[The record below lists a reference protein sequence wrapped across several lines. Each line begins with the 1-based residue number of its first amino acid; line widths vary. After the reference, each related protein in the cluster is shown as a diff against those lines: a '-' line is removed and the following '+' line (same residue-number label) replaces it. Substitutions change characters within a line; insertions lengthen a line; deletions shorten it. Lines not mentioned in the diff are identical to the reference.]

1 MPLDSRSIT
10 IVAARNNLQFQEM
23 TVGQLP
29 QVVNDLAAMVGHQPA
44 HQFVF
49 DGVPIFHAEFLAPM
63 RPPFMNALVA
73 NQIAAID

>member
-1 MPLDSRSIT
+1 MAILASR
-10 IVAARNNLQFQEM
+10 RNLQFHEL

-44 HQFVF
+44 LQFAF
-49 DGVPIFHAEFLAPM
+49 DGFPIFHAEFLAPM